1 MNANQ
6 LRDKYLEFF
15 KSKGHVIIPSASL
28 VPKDDPSVLF
38 NTAGMQPLVPYLS
51 GQPHPLGKR
60 LVNIQKC
67 LRTVDF
73 ENIGDNTHH
82 TFFQMLGNWSLGDYF
97 KKEAISWSFEFLTGK
112 KWLNIP
118 LKMLAFTVYEG
129 DKTVPRDTESYELW
143 KSLGVPAERIA
154 FLGKDNFWIA
164 GETGPCGPSTEMFYW
179 TGDGEAPKKFDPK
192 DQRWVEIWN
201 DVFMEYLKDKRLIL
215 ADGMHCLY
223 DENFKLNKELLE
235 IINRLNTHNILVV
248 NGFREKGVN
257 LIKSGDQTKDT
268 NWKAFSLEEE
278 SIKKDNPKY
287 FKELMRR
294 FKLVPEELIYF
305 DHDKKNVETAK
316 GLGILAKHYTDTNSI
331 KKFIEDNT
339 HAFIPLSQ
347 KNVDTGMGLERTL
360 AVLNGK
366 KSAYETDLF
375 QPIIKKMEQL
385 SGKKYKDHQREMRIV
400 ADHLRSAT
408 FILGDENGVIP
419 SNVDRGYVLRRLIR
433 RAVRYAKLIGMNESL
448 KALAEMVVKE
458 YGDYYAEL
466 RQNKERV
473 FTELLKEEQKFAQTL
488 EKGLKEFEKMASQG
502 DISGKGAF
510 LLFQSYG
517 FPLEMTEE
525 LADEKK
531 VKVDVEGF
539 LAEFQKHQELSRKGA
554 EQKFK
559 GGLADLSAETVRLH
573 TATHLLNE
581 ALRKVIDP
589 KIKQRGSNI
598 TPERLRF
605 DFSFDRKLTREEIK
619 KVEDEVNKVIKKQLP
634 VACKEMTKE
643 QAVKIG
649 SEMEFG
655 QKYPDKVTVYF
666 IGDYSKEFCG
676 GPHVKNTKEVGKF
689 KIIKE
694 EACSAGVR
702 RIKAVVE

>member
-1 MNANQ
+1 MNANV

-15 KSKGHVIIPSASL
+15 QSKGHVIIPSASL

-97 KKEAISWSFEFLTGK
+97 KKEAITWSFEFLTEK

-118 LKMLAFTVYEG
+118 LKQLAFTVYEG

-164 GETGPCGPSTEMFYW
+164 GESGPCGPSTEMFYW
-179 TGDGEAPKKFDPK
+179 TGDGEAPKRFDPH
-192 DQRWVEIWN
+192 DNRWVEIWN
-201 DVFMEYLKDKRLIL
+201 DVFMQFNKVKDGTITPLK
-215 ADGMHCLY
+215 
-223 DENFKLNKELLE
+223 
-235 IINRLNTHNILVV
+235 
-248 NGFREKGVN
+248 
-257 LIKSGDQTKDT
+257 
-268 NWKAFSLEEE
+268 
-278 SIKKDNPKY
+278 
-287 FKELMRR
+287 
-294 FKLVPEELIYF
+294 
-305 DHDKKNVETAK
+305 
-316 GLGILAKHYTDTNSI
+316 
-331 KKFIEDNT
+331 
-339 HAFIPLSQ
+339 Q
-347 KNVDTGMGLERTL
+347 KNVDTGMGFERTL
-360 AVLNGK
+360 AVLSGK

-375 QPIIKKMEQL
+375 QPVIKKIEQL

-400 ADHLRSAT
+400 ADHVRAAT
-408 FILGDENGVIP
+408 FILGDGNAVTP

-433 RAVRYAKLIGMNESL
+433 RAVRYARLIGMQESL
-448 KALAEMVVKE
+448 KVLAEIVVKD
-458 YGDYYAEL
+458 YGGYYTEL

-473 FTELLKEEQKFAQTL
+473 FAELQKEEQKFAQTL
-488 EKGLKEFEKMASQG
+488 EKGLKEFEKMAAQG
-502 DISGKGAF
+502 DISGKEAF

-531 VKVDVEGF
+531 IKVNTEEF

-559 GGLADLSAETVRLH
+559 GGLADISAETVRLH

-605 DFSFDRKLTREEIK
+605 DFSFDRKLTPEEIK
-619 KVEDEVNKVIKKQLP
+619 KVEDEVNRVIKKQLP
-634 VACKEMTKE
+634 VVCKEMTKE

-649 SEMEFG
+649 AEMEFG

-666 IGDYSKEFCG
+666 VGDYSKEFCG

-689 KIIKE
+689 KIVKE

>member
-15 KSKGHVIIPSASL
+15 KSKGHVVIPSASL

-143 KSLGVPAERIA
+143 KSLGVPAERIV
-154 FLGKDNFWIA
+154 FLGKENFWIA

-179 TGDGEAPKKFDPK
+179 TGDGNPPAKFDPK
-192 DQRWVEIWN
+192 DMRWVEIWN
-201 DVFMEYLKDKRLIL
+201 DVFMQYSKSKDK
-215 ADGMHCLY
+215 
-223 DENFKLNKELLE
+223 
-235 IINRLNTHNILVV
+235 
-248 NGFREKGVN
+248 
-257 LIKSGDQTKDT
+257 
-268 NWKAFSLEEE
+268 
-278 SIKKDNPKY
+278 SI
-287 FKELMRR
+287 
-294 FKLVPEELIYF
+294 
-305 DHDKKNVETAK
+305 T
-316 GLGILAKHYTDTNSI
+316 
-331 KKFIEDNT
+331 
-339 HAFIPLSQ
+339 PLKQ

-360 AVLNGK
+360 AVLSGK

-385 SGKKYKDHQREMRIV
+385 SGKKYKEHQREMRIV
-400 ADHLRSAT
+400 ADHVRAAV
-408 FILGDENGVIP
+408 FILGDDNAVTP

-433 RAVRYAKLIGMNESL
+433 RAVRYAKLLGMEESL

-466 RQNKERV
+466 RQNKELV
-473 FTELLKEEQKFAQTL
+473 FTELQKEEQKFAQTL
-488 EKGLKEFEKMASQG
+488 EKGLKEFEKMAAKG
-502 DISGKGAF
+502 DISGKEAF

-605 DFSFDRKLTREEIK
+605 DFSFDRKLTSEEIRK
-619 KVEDEVNKVIKKQLP
+619 IEDEVNRVIKKQLP
-634 VACKEMTKE
+634 VVCKEMTKE

-649 SEMEFG
+649 AEMEFG

-689 KIIKE
+689 KIVKE